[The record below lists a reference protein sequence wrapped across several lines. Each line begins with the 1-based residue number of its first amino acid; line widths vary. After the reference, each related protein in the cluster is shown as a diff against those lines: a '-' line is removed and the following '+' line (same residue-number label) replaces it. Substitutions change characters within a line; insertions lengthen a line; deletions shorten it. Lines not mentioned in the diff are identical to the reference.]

1 MASRLFLAKDSA
13 RRPLDRQL
21 GLGYHRQPLIPPT
34 VPFDGS
40 DPLVAFL
47 AWGIMVLV
55 RRYAPTRW
63 DWLRKAT
70 PALAVL
76 LAVFL
81 RAAMA
86 AAQGEPLTV
95 QVGLRAFAAGAVAVW
110 GHSQLREVVKAAEDS
125 PSGKPP
131 DPKA

>member
-1 MASRLFLAKDSA
+1 M
-13 RRPLDRQL
+13 QT
-21 GLGYHRQPLIPPT
+21 LIPPT

-40 DPLVAFL
+40 DPIVAFL
-47 AWGIMVLV
+47 AWGLMVLV

-81 RAAMA
+81 RAVLA
-86 AAQGEPLTV
+86 AAQSEPLTV
-95 QVGLRAFAAGAVAVW
+95 QVGLRALAAGAFAVW
-110 GHSQLREVVKAAEDS
+110 GHSQLREVVKAAQE
-125 PSGKPP
+125 GKGSSSEEPP
-131 DPKA
+131 TPTP